1 MFFIPD
7 VISLTRRLKNDA
19 IDLAHC
25 NGSWQIKAP
34 LAAWLAGIR
43 VLWHLN
49 DTRMPAF
56 VKCVFNMLSSM
67 IADFLILASQ
77 RVQTYYMNNNL
88 LKKIPSL
95 IIQAPVDTQRL
106 DPDKVGSPP
115 KTGEAD
121 TCHDVVFI
129 SNITP
134 VKGVEYFIEM
144 AGLLSAKRNDVAFH
158 LFGRCYKNQ
167 QKYVDRLVAFANQQG
182 VRNLHWHG
190 FRNDVMNVLNSA
202 DVFVCTSLYEA
213 SPTVVWE
220 AMSMAKAIVST
231 DVGDVRIIIEN
242 GKSGFVV
249 PTRNPAALAQK
260 IEILL
265 SDPELRRSFGRE
277 ARNRAKALLD
287 VATCAGL
294 HEEAYRRTLS
304 L

>member
-1 MFFIPD
+1 
-7 VISLTRRLKNDA
+7 
-19 IDLAHC
+19 
-25 NGSWQIKAP
+25 
-34 LAAWLAGIR
+34 
-43 VLWHLN
+43 
-49 DTRMPAF
+49 
-56 VKCVFNMLSSM
+56 
-67 IADFLILASQ
+67 
-77 RVQTYYMNNNL
+77 
-88 LKKIPSL
+88 
-95 IIQAPVDTQRL
+95 
-106 DPDKVGSPP
+106 
-115 KTGEAD
+115 
-121 TCHDVVFI
+121 
-129 SNITP
+129 
-134 VKGVEYFIEM
+134 
-144 AGLLSAKRNDVAFH
+144 
-158 LFGRCYKNQ
+158 
-167 QKYVDRLVAFANQQG
+167 
-182 VRNLHWHG
+182 
-190 FRNDVMNVLNSA
+190 MNVLNSA